1 MNGHAMSIADVPC
14 SDIRIGE
21 RHRLDMGDLEILAV
35 SIATEGLLQPIG
47 ITEDSTL
54 VFGERRLL
62 AVRDVLKQP
71 TIAARIVRVSS
82 ILAGEFAENEVRKDF
97 TPSERAAIAEAIE
110 KGIGNRKGQRTDLE
124 PPQNFAEV
132 EPARTMAELREDN
145 PEVEPGLSSAEPVQ
159 NFAQVTPGIETREI
173 AAKRA
178 GFGNR
183 TTYEQARKVVEKGT
197 PELVAAMDSG
207 EVSISAAAVI
217 ATEPAARQAEILKQP
232 GEIRREITRALRKAI
247 GLPTTGEARRLARE
261 TGTLVADNT
270 GRYRSGAPEEERAAT
285 KADLDAIWDVT
296 RAVLALADTRLD
308 PLELAARLEYWHCPG
323 VRAKTPAALKWLTE
337 FQTGVERNEEIS

>member
-1 MNGHAMSIADVPC
+1 MNGHAMSIADVRC
-14 SDIRIGE
+14 SGIRIGE

-97 TPSERAAIAEAIE
+97 TPSERTAIGKAIE
-110 KGIGNRKGQRTDLE
+110 AGIGNRQGRRTDMELPE
-124 PPQNFAEV
+124 NF
-132 EPARTMAELREDN
+132 
-145 PEVEPGLSSAEPVQ
+145 PEVEPGA
-159 NFAQVTPGIETREI
+159 ETREI
-173 AAKRA
+173 AARKA
-178 GFGNR
+178 GFGNAK
-183 TTYEQARKVVEKGT
+183 TYEQAKRVVEKGT

-232 GEIRREITRALRKAI
+232 GEIRREITRALRKVI

-261 TGTLVADNT
+261 TGMLVADNT

>member
-14 SDIRIGE
+14 DAVRIGE
-21 RHRLDMGDLEILAV
+21 RHRRDMGDLEILAV

-82 ILAGEFAENEVRKDF
+82 ILAGEFAENDVRKDF
-97 TPSERAAIAEAIE
+97 TPSERAAIGKAIE
-110 KGIGNRKGQRTDLE
+110 AGIGNRQGRRTDMEL
-124 PPQNFAEV
+124 PGNF
-132 EPARTMAELREDN
+132 
-145 PEVEPGLSSAEPVQ
+145 PEVEPGA
-159 NFAQVTPGIETREI
+159 ETREI
-173 AAKRA
+173 AARKA
-178 GFGNR
+178 GFGNAK
-183 TTYEQARKVVEKGT
+183 TYEQAKRVVEKGT

-270 GRYRSGAPEEERAAT
+270 GRYRSGAPAEERAAT
-285 KADLDAIWDVT
+285 KADLDAIWNVT

-308 PLELAARLEYWHCPG
+308 PLELSARLEYWHCPG
-323 VRAKTPAALKWLTE
+323 VRAKTPAALQWLTE